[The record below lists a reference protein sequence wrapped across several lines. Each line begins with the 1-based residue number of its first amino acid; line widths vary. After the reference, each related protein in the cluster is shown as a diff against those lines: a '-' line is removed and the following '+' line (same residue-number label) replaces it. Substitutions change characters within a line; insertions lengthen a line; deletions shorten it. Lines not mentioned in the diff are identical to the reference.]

1 VAERFIGNGDWSET
15 SMMVNRALLAT
26 YVAPAHQRA
35 VDAAQAEIRAD
46 LHAGRRNLFKPP
58 PPSPGRSDDLLDQ
71 RIAEE
76 LALVV
81 RQLERLGEVL
91 VGDPIL
97 LHRHPQQ
104 LQSIDLMQ
112 QVLGHLGRIVGARDR
127 DLAVDRVTLVEL
139 KSRLKRTA
147 LRSITS

>member
-1 VAERFIGNGDWSET
+1 
-15 SMMVNRALLAT
+15 MVNRALLAT
-26 YVAPAHQRA
+26 YKAPAHQQA
-35 VDAAQAEIRAD
+35 VDAAQAAIRAD
-46 LHAGRRNLFKPP
+46 LEAGRRSLFKPP
-58 PPSPGRSDDLLDQ
+58 PPNPGRSHDLLDQ

-76 LALVV
+76 LELVV
-81 RQLERLGEVL
+81 RKLEQLGDVL

-112 QVLGHLGRIVGARDR
+112 QVLGHLGRVVAARDR
-127 DLAVDRVTLVEL
+127 SMAFDRITLVEL
-139 KSRLKRTA
+139 KARLKRKA

>member
-1 VAERFIGNGDWSET
+1 
-15 SMMVNRALLAT
+15 MVNRALLAT
-26 YVAPAHQRA
+26 YKAPAHQLA
-35 VDAAQAEIRAD
+35 VDAAQAAIRAD
-46 LHAGRRNLFKPP
+46 LEAGRRSLFKPP
-58 PPSPGRSDDLLDQ
+58 PPNPGRSHDLLDQ

-76 LALVV
+76 LELVV
-81 RQLERLGEVL
+81 RKLEQLGDVL

-112 QVLGHLGRIVGARDR
+112 QVLGHLGRVVAARDR
-127 DLAVDRVTLVEL
+127 SMAVDRITLVEL
-139 KSRLKRTA
+139 KARLKRRA